1 MNSYAEK
8 YEQIPEI
15 DPYSIRH
22 LKKFHGI
29 MTKYLVKESGEFR
42 QGEEGVFNGDPCI
55 FMAPPAQLVPQLMED
70 LFDWMK
76 SVKDEVHPLILSSVS
91 L

>member
-42 QGEEGVFNGDPCI
+42 QGEEGVFNGEQCI
-55 FMAPPAQLVPQLMED
+55 FMAPPARLVPQLIED